1 MKKNY
6 ISLQELNFK
15 NAGLNELTIN
25 EMELIDG
32 GKWWE
37 FVLGCAA
44 ILASTLVTGGASVAL
59 LTTGSA
65 MAYHGISCE
74 NPKH

>member
-32 GKWWE
+32 GVNWWKMLAGA
-37 FVLGCAA
+37 VLIAVGAA
-44 ILASTLVTGGASVAL
+44 LECVSAGASSTLIGAGVGVMIDGA
-59 LTTGSA
+59 
-65 MAYHGISCE
+65 
-74 NPKH
+74 ND